1 MTRAGSEPRKR
12 SLALLSFLQIH
23 NNLLPPTSGAQPS
36 PAPPGIYLSSMLL
49 LGRAVYP
56 AWVVFLLRVQLV
68 DPINKLG
75 NPMSGGGLQSLVL
88 LLQHAVLLYQ
98 PTNR

>member
-1 MTRAGSEPRKR
+1 
-12 SLALLSFLQIH
+12 
-23 NNLLPPTSGAQPS
+23 
-36 PAPPGIYLSSMLL
+36 MLL

-98 PTNR
+98 PTNG